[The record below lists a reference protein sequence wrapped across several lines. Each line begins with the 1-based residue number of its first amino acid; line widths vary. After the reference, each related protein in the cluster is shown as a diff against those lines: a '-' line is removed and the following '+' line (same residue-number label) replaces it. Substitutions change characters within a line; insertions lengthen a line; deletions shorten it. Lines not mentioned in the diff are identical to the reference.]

1 MTAKKLNFEVDKFQ
15 LLSDSQDEQLSILK
29 LWVVSPGQNLH
40 NLPISWQSILDA
52 KESLV
57 GKPILAAYDHVF
69 DKLKGHEPDEN
80 AIGVV
85 LKPEDIFEEK
95 DENGKQWLCARAF
108 LWNKYYPREVEVLRK
123 NDGKAS
129 VSMEIQVLDGTDN
142 GDGFEDISLFSFMG
156 VTILGTGIQPAI
168 PGARLDV
175 LKFTSLVK
183 ETEEIILNTKFS
195 TRYESI
201 DFTIPDVVKKNS
213 QKGLSLYD
221 KHKKG
226 GNGYNLSVARFMVKN
241 DKMEPSKVK
250 KIFKSLEN
258 KSKKNL
264 EKNSDNHIAF
274 MLLGGKECMS
284 FCGEIM
290 SYMDDADKNQPSH
303 FTFNADDKGIETEE
317 NLKKKTINME
327 SPEEEKPVEEKMAE
341 EKPVEEKMAEEVP
354 AEKEETEEKMSETP
368 EEEKA
373 EPVDEEAKETPEE
386 ESKEGEEDVS
396 MSLDMYADVSA
407 LMSLLGQETEEYKKM
422 SEEFSKPEKDF
433 AKISEGLYALC
444 KKYAEKCMSIE
455 EAKKAQEEKMQSLE
469 KFKADAEEK
478 EFKLKVYSILE
489 EIKPFVTESDLT
501 SMRENSSKFSI
512 ETIGVWEKEV
522 KSSLFTILSQ
532 KVNEEKHDGIVKMQ
546 LPFNNVSNT
555 NDKKYIW

>member
-1 MTAKKLNFEVDKFQ
+1 LTAKKLNFEVDKFQ

-52 KESLV
+52 KETLV

-95 DENGKQWLCARAF
+95 DENGKQWLCAHAF

-142 GDGFEDISLFSFMG
+142 GNGFEDISLFSFMG

-183 ETEEIILNTKFS
+183 ETEEIVSQTKFS
-195 TRYESI
+195 TRYENI
-201 DFTIPDVVKKNS
+201 DFTIPELVKNNS
-213 QKGLSLYD
+213 RKGLSLYD
-221 KHKKG
+221 KYKKG
-226 GNGYNLSVARFMVKN
+226 GNGYNLSVARYLVKN
-241 DKMEPSKVK
+241 EKIEPSKVK
-250 KIFKSLEN
+250 KIFKSLEG
-258 KSKKNL
+258 KSKKDL

-274 MLLGGKECMS
+274 MLLGGKECMN

-290 SYMDDADKNQPSH
+290 SYMNDADKNQPSH

-341 EKPVEEKMAEEVP
+341 EEK
-354 AEKEETEEKMSETP
+354 P
-368 EEEKA
+368 EEEKK
-373 EPVDEEAKETPEE
+373 EKTDEESKESPEE
-386 ESKEGEEDVS
+386 ESKEDEEDVS

-407 LMSLLGQETEEYKKM
+407 LMSLFGKETEEYKKM

-455 EAKKAQEEKMQSLE
+455 EEKKTQEEKMQSLE
-469 KFKADAEEK
+469 KFKAEAEEK

-489 EIKPFVTESDLT
+489 EVKPFVAEADLAL
-501 SMRENSSKFSI
+501 MKENSSKFSI
-512 ETIGVWEKEV
+512 ETIGAWEKEV

-532 KVNEEKHDGIVKMQ
+532 KVNGDKHDDIIKMQ
-546 LPFNNVSNT
+546 LPFNNVN
-555 NDKKYIW
+555 NKKYIW